1 MPRRFHLDA
10 GALERRYLELSKRHH
25 PDRFAKAAPR
35 ERTLALLRST
45 EINDAYRVL
54 KDQVRRAEYLLKLE
68 GLDVAEE
75 RPSSADSKSR
85 LGADPALLMEVME
98 LREAFAEARA
108 GGDEGKVQSL
118 DAEVRAR
125 RASALQ
131 TIDDGFGAYE
141 EGDRGQLPDL
151 AQALIA
157 LRYYDRFLGE
167 VEAHAAAAEQEGG
180 A

>member
-10 GALERRYLELSKRHH
+10 EALERRYLELSKRHH

-75 RPSSADSKSR
+75 KPSRADDQR
-85 LGADPALLMEVME
+85 GLGADPALLMEVME
-98 LREAFAEARA
+98 LREALAEARG
-108 GGDEGKVQSL
+108 GGDEAKVQSL

-125 RASALQ
+125 RSSTLQ
-131 TIDDGFGAYE
+131 SIDEGFSGYE
-141 EGDRGQLPDL
+141 AGDRAQLSDL

-157 LRYYDRFLGE
+157 LRYYDRFLSE
-167 VEAHAAAAEQEGG
+167 VEAHAAAAEQAGG